1 MLIYFSSTFLVPGGD
16 LFLSDEWR
24 HGEGLRQYRHVPA
37 RTEALR
43 CKEAKPR
50 CGARGVEK
58 VSKLSRVTPAP
69 FFSTPLLFQLVR
81 RLPAREITELDKQP
95 TPPLPSARPPGR
107 EEEEKLAR
115 HLFRLLQF
123 GTYVYPWEVEGWTGR

>member
-58 VSKLSRVTPAP
+58 VSNLSRVTPAP

-95 TPPLPSARPPGR
+95 TPPLGPPAGPGR
-107 EEEEKLAR
+107 RRKVGPPSVSSFAVWYIR
-115 HLFRLLQF
+115 VSVGSR
-123 GTYVYPWEVEGWTGR
+123 GMDWPVE